1 MEWYLVL
8 LFFFTSCT
16 YFKTKPAGD
25 KQPIARVQDAY
36 LYYSDIEPILKSA
49 KDSED
54 SASLVKNFIDDWIKR
69 KLMIEKALLYL
80 PMEKLDIER
89 QVNDYRESLILYA
102 YEKELILQKLDTI
115 VHEAEARQYYETY
128 KQNFE
133 LNNDAVQLQ
142 YVKAPNNAPKID
154 SLLVWLSSEN
164 EDNKIK
170 LEDYCYRYAA
180 GFSLEDTMWFDA
192 SAVLKTIPLTRAELD
207 ALVGSKS
214 KTTVKDSLFYYA
226 LRVNDFRR
234 RGEIAPFHFVKDDII
249 RLTLNKRKMDLVR
262 STYDNIFREA
272 QRKNE
277 FEIYE

>member
-1 MEWYLVL
+1 MRLLLLLVFL
-8 LFFFTSCT
+8 SSCK
-16 YFKTKPAGD
+16 YFKPKPASD
-25 KQPIARVQDAY
+25 NKPIARVQDAY
-36 LYYSDIEPILKSA
+36 LYYSDIEPVLLSA

-80 PMEKLDIER
+80 PTEELDIDR

-102 YEKELILQKLDTI
+102 YEKELILQKLDT
-115 VHEAEARQYYETY
+115 VVPDAEVLQYYETY

-133 LNNDAVQLQ
+133 LGNDAVQLQ
-142 YVKAPNNAPKID
+142 YVKTANNAPKID
-154 SLLVWLSSEN
+154 SLLVWLALKD
-164 EDNKIK
+164 EDDKIK

-180 GFSLEDTMWFDA
+180 GFSLNDTMWFDV
-192 SAVLKTIPLTRAELD
+192 SAVLKTIPVTRAELD
-207 ALVGSKS
+207 ALIGSKS

-234 RGEIAPFHFVKDDII
+234 KGEIAPFHFVKDDII

-262 STYDNIFREA
+262 STYDIIFREA
-272 QRKNE
+272 QRKND